1 MQFNL
6 RRARS
11 EGRPIGAAGT
21 HALTRGSLHVEE
33 ARDESLRRI
42 VRTARLEAVAGQ
54 GGEPIPPL
62 RDVVLL
68 GWKGVITLTGY
79 EAIEDHRLS
88 HPTLYQQTWILAP
101 AECDDLQ
108 RADRNITRLIA
119 RLRLAGVRVQM
130 MPGGEMFIPGE
141 QPLDPF
147 I

>member
-21 HALTRGSLHVEE
+21 HMQIRGSVQVGE
-33 ARDESLRRI
+33 ARDDNLRRL
-42 VRTARLEAVAGQ
+42 VRTASLEAVAGQ

-79 EAIEDHRLS
+79 EAIEGDRLNQ
-88 HPTLYQQTWILAP
+88 PTLYQQTWILAP

-108 RADRNITRLIA
+108 RLERHVSRLIA
-119 RLRLAGVRVQM
+119 RLRLAGVRVQLL
-130 MPGGEMFIPGE
+130 PGGEMFIPGE
-141 QPLDPF
+141 QPLDPYV
-147 I
+147 